1 MQYQF
6 SGLTI
11 LTFLKLCA
19 TTLAVNLVVS
29 SENGNKTSPI
39 MYGLMFE
46 DINHSGDGG
55 LYAELIRNRAF
66 QGSGSTT
73 NPTLAAY
80 RAVGDAVIS
89 IDTANPLSPALKNVM
104 KVAPSSSDATQVGFL
119 NEGFWGINV
128 KDQEY
133 TGSFYV
139 KGQYNG
145 TFIVSLK
152 SNLTSKVYAQ
162 KKVKSTSKPDGWTK
176 HEFVLHPEAAPNVNN
191 TLQITFNA
199 KGSEEGLWFSMISLF
214 PPTYHGRCVAS
225 YCMIE
230 VMGDTN
236 RGLYQRKNGLRKDLA
251 ENLEQFKPTFLRFP
265 GGNNLQ
271 VLNDPGYELYFADFF
286 SLSEGD
292 EPPYHWKW
300 NETIGPLIDRPGR
313 PGTWGYE
320 NTDGLGLVEYME
332 WCDDMN
338 LEPILDVWAGY
349 YLSGPIIPQD
359 ELEFY
364 VQDVLNELEF
374 LMGSIDT
381 LYGSLRAQLGH
392 PKPWVINY
400 IEVGN
405 EDDIGGGAS
414 YSAYRFPSFRDAIK
428 AAYPHMTIIG
438 STPKIDPIP
447 EGAWLDYHRYTRPDD
462 FVSLFGMFDNWNR
475 SHPVFVGEYAYIQP
489 NKPGGGGPEWGGA
502 WRSPYT
508 TLIGMISEA
517 VFAIGMEKNADLV
530 RAAAYAPILQNLNS
544 YQWSPDLISF
554 TADPEETALS
564 ISYYLQKL
572 FSTHHGTTVLPVT
585 SDSKFGPLYWSASS
599 TDNGGYYLKIA
610 NYNGTTTTVTFEVP
624 DDNVIKGKLT
634 TLSAPSP
641 FSENS
646 PKNETSIW
654 TEKEVTKGADGKFAF
669 ELPDLTVAVLA
680 VN

>member
-6 SGLTI
+6 SGPII

-29 SENGNKTSPI
+29 SEYGNKTSPI

-104 KVAPSSSDATQVGFL
+104 KVTPISSDATQVGFL

-145 TFIVSLK
+145 DFTVSLK

-162 KKVKSTSKPDGWTK
+162 KKVRSTSKPDAWTK

-214 PPTYHGRCVAS
+214 PPTYHGR
-225 YCMIE
+225 
-230 VMGDTN
+230 
-236 RGLYQRKNGLRKDLA
+236 KNGLRKDLA

-265 GGNNLQ
+265 VRETNLHTTGNGMKQL
-271 VLNDPGYELYFADFF
+271 
-286 SLSEGD
+286 
-292 EPPYHWKW
+292 
-300 NETIGPLIDRPGR
+300 
-313 PGTWGYE
+313 
-320 NTDGLGLVEYME
+320 

-381 LYGSLRAQLGH
+381 PYGSLRAQLGH

-400 IEVGN
+400 VEVGN

-414 YSAYRFPSFRDAIK
+414 YSAYRFPMFRDAIK

-447 EGAWLDYHRYTRPDD
+447 DGAWLDYHRYTRPDD

-517 VFAIGMEKNADLV
+517 VFAIGMERNADLV

-554 TADPEETALS
+554 TADPGETALS

-585 SDSKFGPLYWSASS
+585 SDAKFGPLYWSASS
-599 TDNGGYYLKIA
+599 TDGGRYYLKIA

-634 TLSAPSP
+634 TLNAPSP